1 MCTFIEKKHDSLKKM
16 RGWGWGGFN
25 RTFLTEAGILE
36 PTVYFG
42 MAQVVLLAGE
52 GYSLYTF
59 MWMVPVYF
67 RISSS
72 MRHFPM
78 IFRIFFKMS
87 SKF

>member
-1 MCTFIEKKHDSLKKM
+1 MTILYARLLEKKHDSLKKM
-16 RGWGWGGFN
+16 GVCGVGGGGGGEWGFN

-59 MWMVPVYF
+59 MWMVPVYL
-67 RISSS
+67 IL
-72 MRHFPM
+72 
-78 IFRIFFKMS
+78 
-87 SKF
+87 